1 MRERAPCNFK
11 QKNYISF
18 KIYFIVPLYMLWVY
32 HYLRCGSMY
41 ALEMTFSEY
50 LLKSYH
56 DLSSQQYTTCPKR
69 NVELT

>member
-1 MRERAPCNFK
+1 
-11 QKNYISF
+11 
-18 KIYFIVPLYMLWVY
+18 MLWVY